1 MSKRKNKGIIVVE
14 YLDVLEKEL
23 YKRFGD
29 NPTTKDIIRH
39 LVEKGMVEPK
49 RLRNY
54 MIIYDFDKLLVGNEG
69 SRTHT
74 FMDLSIKY
82 DITERQA
89 QTIVYKDRKKSIWTY
104 NIA

>member
-1 MSKRKNKGIIVVE
+1 MSKRKNKG
-14 YLDVLEKEL
+14 LELK
-23 YKRFGD
+23 KRFGD
-29 NPTTKDIIRH
+29 DPTTKDILRH
-39 LVEKGMVEPK
+39 LVERGMVEPK

-54 MIIYDFDKLLVGNEG
+54 MIIYDFDKLLVSNEG

-89 QTIVYKDRKKSIWTY
+89 QTIVYKDRKKSMWTY

>member
-1 MSKRKNKGIIVVE
+1 MSKRKNKGLVVIE

-23 YKRFGD
+23 KKRFGGD
-29 NPTTKDIIRH
+29 PTTKDIIRH
-39 LVEKGMVEPK
+39 LVEKGMIEPK

-89 QTIVYKDRKKSIWTY
+89 QTIVYKDRKKSMWTY

>member
-1 MSKRKNKGIIVVE
+1 MSKRKNKGIVVIE
-14 YLDVLEKEL
+14 YIDILEKEL
-23 YKRFGD
+23 IKRFGD
-29 NPTTKDIIRH
+29 DPTTKDVLRH
-39 LVEKGMVEPK
+39 LVEKGMIEPK

-54 MIIYDFDKLLVGNEG
+54 MIIYDFDKLLVSNEG

-104 NIA
+104 NIT

>member
-1 MSKRKNKGIIVVE
+1 MSKRKNKGLVVIE

-23 YKRFGD
+23 KKRFGD
-29 NPTTKDIIRH
+29 DPTTKDIVRH
-39 LVEKGMVEPK
+39 LVEKGMIEPK

-89 QTIVYKDRKKSIWTY
+89 QTIVYKDRKKSMWTY

>member
-1 MSKRKNKGIIVVE
+1 MSKRKNKGLVVIE
-14 YLDVLEKEL
+14 YVDILEKEL
-23 YKRFGD
+23 KKRFGD
-29 NPTTKDIIRH
+29 DPTTKDILRH
-39 LVEKGMVEPK
+39 LVERGMVEPK

-54 MIIYDFDKLLVGNEG
+54 MIIYDFDKLLVSNEG

-89 QTIVYKDRKKSIWTY
+89 QTIVYKDRKKSMWTY

>member
-1 MSKRKNKGIIVVE
+1 MSKRKNKGLVVIE

-23 YKRFGD
+23 KKRFGD
-29 NPTTKDIIRH
+29 DPTTKDIIRH
-39 LVEKGMVEPK
+39 LVEKGMIEPK

-89 QTIVYKDRKKSIWTY
+89 QTIVYKDRKKSMWTY